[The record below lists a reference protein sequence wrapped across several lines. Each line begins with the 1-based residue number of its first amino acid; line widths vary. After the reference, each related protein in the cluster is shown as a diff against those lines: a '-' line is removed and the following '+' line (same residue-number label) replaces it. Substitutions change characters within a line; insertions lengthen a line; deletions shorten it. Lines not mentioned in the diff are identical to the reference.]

1 MKWPVTG
8 QLSGIVSLPL
18 FAIVATLTAAAEPPK
33 SAPPSSIDEASV
45 RDLESRS
52 WVAWKNHDET
62 FFEQFLS
69 DDHVEVHGYGIVGKT
84 AVIEGVRSPTCV
96 VRSYSLGPLSVT
108 VVAPDSILVTYRAEQ
123 DTLCGTAKV
132 PSPVWATSLYAK
144 RSGRWVNVLYQHT
157 PDTRS

>member
-1 MKWPVTG
+1 MNAGPPV
-8 QLSGIVSLPL
+8 LI
-18 FAIVATLTAAAEPPK
+18 AILVAVVTTLTAAAEPPK
-33 SAPPSSIDEASV
+33 SATPSAADELVV
-45 RDLESRS
+45 RDLESKS
-52 WVAWKNHDET
+52 WIAWKEHDSI

-69 DDHVEVHGYGIVGKT
+69 DDHVEVHGSGIVGKT
-84 AVIEGVRSPTCV
+84 VVVEGVRNPTCV

-108 VVAPDSILVTYRAEQ
+108 VVSPDSILVTYRAEQ
-123 DTLCGTAKV
+123 DTLCGNARV